1 MENIDLLEL
10 ILREQRITNHLLAT
24 LLTEHHKSL
33 EKQGY
38 SHDEM
43 PIKEWNIMAKLK
55 ASAEAIDN
63 S

>member
-1 MENIDLLEL
+1 MDTNELLEL

-24 LLTEHHKSL
+24 VLIEHHKPL

-38 SHDEM
+38 AHDE
-43 PIKEWNIMAKLK
+43 PSLKEWEIMAKLK
-55 ASAEAIDN
+55 ASAEVIDN